1 MTEIGLNTIV
11 TSSAPGNETNP
22 KRVREAAQ
30 QFEAMLLQ
38 QMLKSAREAGSGD
51 WTGSSEDQTGLSMSE
66 MAEQQFAQVLASKG
80 GLGLAKL
87 VVDGL
92 ERNHK

>member
-1 MTEIGLNTIV
+1 MSEISLNTIM
-11 TSSAPGNETNP
+11 TSSGTNSEPNP
-22 KRVREAAQ
+22 KRVQDAAQ

-38 QMLKSAREAGSGD
+38 QMLKSARDSGSGD
-51 WTGSSEDQTGLSMSE
+51 WDGSSEDPTGSSMSE
-66 MAEQQFAQVLASKG
+66 MAEQQFAQLLASKG